1 MENAGLNDLYRVLK
15 KLDNK
20 LSAIIHLKK
29 IELLRAGLIKDS
41 ELEHLSKEL
50 SEIYKQQH

>member
-1 MENAGLNDLYRVLK
+1 MENTGLNDLYRILK

>member
-1 MENAGLNDLYRVLK
+1 MENASLNDVVRFLK

-20 LSAIIHLKK
+20 FSAIIHLKK

-41 ELEHLSKEL
+41 ELEALGKEL